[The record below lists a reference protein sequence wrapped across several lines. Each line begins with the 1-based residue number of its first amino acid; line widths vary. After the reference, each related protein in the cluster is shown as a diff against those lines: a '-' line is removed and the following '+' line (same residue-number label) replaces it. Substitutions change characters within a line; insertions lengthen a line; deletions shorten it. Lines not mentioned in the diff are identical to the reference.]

1 MMHYKRNHLL
11 STSVC
16 ASRPPQTDYRPPADI
31 IEEYMQSLMLL
42 VERQPAAAH
51 KVLRL
56 IVLSLSLEN
65 EELAKRSLAQLLDLL
80 EAGSSTHL
88 VHATL
93 MDRSREG

>member
-1 MMHYKRNHLL
+1 
-11 STSVC
+11 
-16 ASRPPQTDYRPPADI
+16 
-31 IEEYMQSLMLL
+31 MQSLMLL

-65 EELAKRSLAQLLDLL
+65 EELVKRSLAQLLDLL

>member
-1 MMHYKRNHLL
+1 
-11 STSVC
+11 
-16 ASRPPQTDYRPPADI
+16 
-31 IEEYMQSLMLL
+31 MQSLMLL

-93 MDRSREG
+93 MDRSR

>member
-1 MMHYKRNHLL
+1 
-11 STSVC
+11 
-16 ASRPPQTDYRPPADI
+16 
-31 IEEYMQSLMLL
+31 MQSLMLL

-80 EAGSSTHL
+80 EAGSSAHL
-88 VHATL
+88 GTL
-93 MDRSREG
+93 NGPNREGTRA